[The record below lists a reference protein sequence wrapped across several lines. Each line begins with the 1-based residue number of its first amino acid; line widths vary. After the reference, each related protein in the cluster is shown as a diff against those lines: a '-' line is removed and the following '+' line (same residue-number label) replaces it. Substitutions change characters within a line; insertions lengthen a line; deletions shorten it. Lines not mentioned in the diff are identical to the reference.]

1 MPERTPASGDP
12 PIAETLG
19 RVIGGVFGRDTPIE
33 SWVRLSGGL
42 SNSSFRVHAGGCD
55 YVVRLP
61 GPGREHT
68 LGARAE
74 LRVLRAVA
82 SAGIGP
88 PVVGIDAGSGALVT
102 EYLHDASHWQGADAR
117 APGNIERAAVL
128 LRRLHGLRRGP
139 AEPPAE
145 PPSDPVSHRPSDPLS
160 NASLDCA
167 LETPSERAP
176 DHVPDYAPA
185 SAAASYVERAG
196 GRARLDRMDRR
207 LADELER
214 LALDFERRDAER
226 VLCHNDLV
234 ASNILDGGTLVLV
247 DFEYAVR
254 ATPVLDL
261 ASLAAM
267 NAFGADER
275 AALLDAYFAG
285 RRDRRDALELETTVR
300 LLRLM
305 AYFWARALARETGD
319 AASYAEF
326 SDRSALMEGSE

>member
-1 MPERTPASGDP
+1 MPERTPAPADP
-12 PIAETLG
+12 PFAETLG
-19 RVIGGVFGRDTPIE
+19 GVIGGVLGQDAPLE

-42 SNSSFRVHAGGCD
+42 SNSSFRVRACGRD

-68 LGARAE
+68 LGASAE
-74 LRVLRAVA
+74 LRVMRAVA

-102 EYLHDASHWQGADAR
+102 EYLHDASHWHSADAR
-117 APGNIERAAVL
+117 APGNIERAAAL
-128 LRRLHGLRRGP
+128 LRRLHRLP
-139 AEPPAE
+139 A
-145 PPSDPVSHRPSDPLS
+145 DPV
-160 NASLDCA
+160 A
-167 LETPSERAP
+167 
-176 DHVPDYAPA
+176 DHLPAYAPA
-185 SAAASYVERAG
+185 AAAATYIGRAG
-196 GRARLDRMDRR
+196 GRAGLDRTDRR

-214 LALDFERRDAER
+214 LARDFERRDAEH

-247 DFEYAVR
+247 DFEYAVG

-275 AALLDAYFAG
+275 AALLEAYFADEH
-285 RRDRRDALELETTVR
+285 DRCDASELDEAVR
-300 LLRLM
+300 MLRLI

-326 SDRSALMEGSE
+326 TNRSALMEGSE